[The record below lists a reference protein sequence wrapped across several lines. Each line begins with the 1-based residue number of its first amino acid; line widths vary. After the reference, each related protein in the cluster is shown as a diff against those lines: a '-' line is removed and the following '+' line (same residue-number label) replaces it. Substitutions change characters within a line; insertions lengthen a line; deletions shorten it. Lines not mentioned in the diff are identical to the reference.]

1 MAEFNAF
8 WHCCSANTLE
18 AFYDNRSFQMTTTL
32 VIGANGQIGSA
43 LVPLLTAQGQTVRRA
58 TSRAASAPLEIQVN
72 MATREGL
79 SDALA
84 GADQMFLM
92 APPGFANQHELLI
105 PAIDAAQA
113 AGVRKVLML
122 SALGSDADD
131 SIPLRRAEMHLERS
145 GLAWNVIRPN
155 WFMQNFNTF
164 WLHGIQT
171 DGQIFLPAGN
181 AKGSFID
188 ARDIAAVAA
197 KLLSSDEF
205 VNAAHDLTGSESLDH
220 TQVAAILSKAT
231 GRTIGYTD
239 IPEDAMRQGLL
250 GAGLPADYAEFLL
263 SILGIFKAGFADRI
277 TDTVR
282 QITGHEPIRMEQ
294 YAQDF
299 KAHWA

>member
-1 MAEFNAF
+1 
-8 WHCCSANTLE
+8 
-18 AFYDNRSFQMTTTL
+18 MTTTL

-79 SDALA
+79 SEALA

-105 PAIDAAQA
+105 PAIDAARQ

-122 SALGSDADD
+122 TALGSDADD
-131 SIPLRRAEMHLERS
+131 GIPMRRAEMHLEGS

-155 WFMQNFNTF
+155 WFMQNFHTF

-171 DGQIFLPAGN
+171 QGQILLPAGS

-188 ARDIAAVAA
+188 TRDIAAVAA
-197 KLLSSDEF
+197 QLLSSDEF

-220 TQVAAILSKAT
+220 AQVAAVLSKAA
-231 GRTIGYTD
+231 GKSIGYTD

-250 GAGLPADYAEFLL
+250 GAGMPADYTEFLL
-263 SILGIFKAGFADRI
+263 VILGFFKAGVADRI

-282 QITGHEPIRMEQ
+282 HITGHEPIRMEQ

>member
-1 MAEFNAF
+1 
-8 WHCCSANTLE
+8 
-18 AFYDNRSFQMTTTL
+18 MTTTL
-32 VIGANGQIGSA
+32 VIGASGQIGST

-58 TSRAASAPLEIQVN
+58 TSRAAARPLEMQVN

-79 SDALA
+79 SDALT

-155 WFMQNFNTF
+155 WFMQNFHTF

-171 DGQIFLPAGN
+171 EGQI
-181 AKGSFID
+181 
-188 ARDIAAVAA
+188 
-197 KLLSSDEF
+197 
-205 VNAAHDLTGSESLDH
+205 
-220 TQVAAILSKAT
+220 
-231 GRTIGYTD
+231 
-239 IPEDAMRQGLL
+239 
-250 GAGLPADYAEFLL
+250 
-263 SILGIFKAGFADRI
+263 
-277 TDTVR
+277 
-282 QITGHEPIRMEQ
+282 
-294 YAQDF
+294 
-299 KAHWA
+299 

>member
-1 MAEFNAF
+1 
-8 WHCCSANTLE
+8 
-18 AFYDNRSFQMTTTL
+18 MTTTL

-43 LVPLLTAQGQTVRRA
+43 LVSLLAAQGQTVRRA
-58 TSRAASAPLEIQVN
+58 TSRAASQAGEVTVN
-72 MATREGL
+72 MASGEGL
-79 SDALA
+79 AAALT
-84 GADQMFLM
+84 GTDQLFLM
-92 APPGFANQHELLI
+92 APPGYANQHELLI

-113 AGVRKVLML
+113 AGVRKLLLL
-122 SALGSDADD
+122 SAMGANADD
-131 SIPLRRAEMHLERS
+131 SIPLRRAELHLEHS

-155 WFMQNFNTF
+155 WFMQNFHTF

-171 DGQIFLPAGN
+171 AGQIFLPVGD

-188 ARDIAAVAA
+188 TRDIAAVAA
-197 KLLSSDEF
+197 KLLSGDEF
-205 VNAAHDLTGSESLDH
+205 VNAAHDLTGSESMDH
-220 TQVAAILSKAT
+220 TQVAAILSAAA

-263 SILGIFKAGFADRI
+263 VILGAFKAGYSAAITDSVQRI
-277 TDTVR
+277 TGR
-282 QITGHEPIRMEQ
+282 APIRLEQ